1 MSITQATGWGT
12 SPAVSTEEPVL
23 TDMRLLIVDD
33 LAFNVALM
41 KGLLREGG
49 FTNVESTR
57 DAFSV
62 QGICESLKPDL
73 VLLDFHMPG
82 ASAIDVLRS
91 IDHLVRGPDRLPVL
105 IVTSDPTAERRHESL
120 SAGARDFVTKPIDE
134 IDLMLRVRTHLL
146 TRHLQREAQHR
157 ADVLDETVRDRTAEL
172 EQARLE
178 SLTILAS
185 VTEYHDD
192 DTHQHTQRVG
202 ATAAML
208 ARSLRLPEPFV
219 AAIRSAA
226 PLHDI
231 GKVGI
236 PNEIL
241 LKPGPLSDE
250 ERAVMMRHAAIGPK
264 MLEAAC
270 SPVLRL
276 AAEIAGTH
284 HERWDGNGYLL
295 GLSGEDIPVSG
306 RITAVAD
313 VFDALTHARP
323 YKQAWSRDRALAEIA
338 DQAGRQFDSQVVAA
352 LLGLDFDELASIA
365 P

>member
-1 MSITQATGWGT
+1 MSITRAQPEPDDT
-12 SPAVSTEEPVL
+12 PATEESAL
-23 TDMRLLIVDD
+23 KGMRLLIVDD

-41 KGLLREGG
+41 RGLLREAGY
-49 FTNVESTR
+49 TNIRSTR
-57 DAFSV
+57 DALSV
-62 QGICESLKPDL
+62 PELCESFEPDL
-73 VLLDFHMPG
+73 ILLDFHMPG

-91 IDHLVRGPDRLPVL
+91 IDHLVHGRDRLPVL

-120 SAGARDFVTKPIDE
+120 SAGARDFVNKPIDE

-157 ADVLDETVRDRTAEL
+157 GDVLDEAVRARTVEL

-178 SLTILAS
+178 SLKILAS

-192 DTHQHTQRVG
+192 DTHRHTQRVG
-202 ATAAML
+202 ATAALL
-208 ARSLRLPEPFV
+208 ARGLGLPEPFV
-219 AAIRSAA
+219 AALRAAA

-241 LKPGPLSDE
+241 LKPGPLTDD
-250 ERAVMMRHAAIGPK
+250 ERAAMMQHAAIGPK
-264 MLEAAC
+264 MLAAAC
-270 SPVLRL
+270 SPILRL

-284 HERWDGNGYLL
+284 HERWDGTGYLR
-295 GLSGEDIPVSG
+295 GLAGEQIPVSG

-323 YKQAWSRDRALAEIA
+323 YKEAWDRGQALAEIA
-338 DQAGRQFDSQVVAA
+338 SQAWRQFDPRVVDA
-352 LLGLDFDELASIA
+352 LLGLDFDELDAITS
-365 P
+365 